1 MKNASLNCQFY
12 ERFIR
17 LAHFLLLYTHSTN
30 RIITPYVLQMLGIL
44 VSFVDDD
51 GRVKVE
57 FLEAISLVTV
67 DSESVCKA
75 ILNVLAK

>member
-1 MKNASLNCQFY
+1 
-12 ERFIR
+12 
-17 LAHFLLLYTHSTN
+17 
-30 RIITPYVLQMLGIL
+30 MLGIL

-75 ILNVLAK
+75 ILNVLAKWGISYDNLVSILMDSCNVMRG